1 MSLEPQTQSRLDTC
15 HLGQYVPAASDS
27 RYKIAVVAGD
37 RSEPFQ
43 RMVGKLFDRQP
54 VTMVDDVDIETDQ
67 QSVALLDG
75 TEVVAVSPLSA
86 LSDTIL
92 MVNSDL
98 YMTGTI
104 GLDEVDLPAVIKA
117 LSDTSFHARGYPVS
131 NYEKLPLILISRYI
145 EKLSAKHC
153 GTHRASFQRLS
164 RIRDERG
171 TKNVYEKLG
180 ANCPTVHVYGVPD
193 WMPPREMNLSIHGG
207 YGGDWDHSW
216 FVLHRS
222 PDVAAALVAIEVG
235 ANEWISRW
243 TFDRS
248 LVLDIEETITT
259 YL

>member
-1 MSLEPQTQSRLDTC
+1 MSSEPEVKTRLGRCHLDT
-15 HLGQYVPAASDS
+15 YIPDDDESEF
-27 RYKIAVVAGD
+27 KIAVVASS
-37 RSEPFQ
+37 RSEPYE

-54 VTMVDDVDIETDQ
+54 VDVVDAEMPPDEGR
-67 QSVALLDG
+67 SVALLKD
-75 TEVVAVSPLSA
+75 EQVVAVSPLES

-104 GLDEVDLPAVIKA
+104 SLEEVELPDVIEA
-117 LSDTSFHARGYPVS
+117 LADTTFHARGYPES

-145 EKLSAKHC
+145 EKLSVNH
-153 GTHRASFQRLS
+153 GGVHRASFQRLS
-164 RIRDERG
+164 RIQDERG
-171 TKNVYEKLG
+171 TKSVYEKLG
-180 ANCPTVHVYGVPD
+180 AEEPVTHVYGVPD
-193 WMPPREMNLSIHGG
+193 WLPPREMGVTVHAG

-222 PDVAAALVAIEVG
+222 EDTAAALVAIETGV
-235 ANEWISRW
+235 NDWVSRW

-248 LVLDIEETITT
+248 LVLDIEETVTE